1 MSTFNTIHVF
11 GFGDTQIIGADKKGT
26 VKSNTLTK
34 LTAFVNHIK
43 SLKPTDVVAADYHV
57 IHIFN
62 GADVRY
68 LGTTTSRVDKVTYSV
83 KIADID
89 QTILNELVAEIE
101 AAV

>member
-1 MSTFNTIHVF
+1 MSTFNTIHIF
-11 GFGDTQIIGADKKGT
+11 GFGDTQIIGKDKKGT

-34 LTAFVNHIK
+34 LTAFVNHVK
-43 SLKPTDVVAADYHV
+43 SLKPTDVVVADYHV

-68 LGTTTSRVDKVTYSV
+68 LGTTESKTDKVAYSI
-83 KIADID
+83 KMADID
-89 QTILNELVAEIE
+89 QTILNELVAELE